1 MLHLGRFLEEIFSLD
16 QLPIAERNKQ
26 RLAVELAI
34 WIVVAGA
41 IYQLIYIFLGYSS
54 VIFTSVISIIVT
66 IINLIIFKVKKN
78 FKFFSTAQL
87 IIILVFGLLNH
98 ALLGGFVDSSGLALC
113 AILPSIGALLFAGTN
128 TARILFALYCIGLIV
143 LGIYE
148 FQHIDFAYKMPR
160 WLSLVF
166 FVANFIFISGIIYF
180 IIESF
185 HDKMTTTQRSLEIEK
200 EKSESMLLNI
210 LPAGIIEE
218 LKTTGYSKAK
228 LFNHVSVLFTD
239 FVNFTMISEDM
250 DPEELVTEI
259 DFCFKAFDEIVERN
273 GLEKIKTIGD
283 AYLAVCGLPHEDEN
297 HARKTILAALEIMNF
312 TQHRKNNGGKFEI
325 RIGVHTGP
333 LVAGIVG
340 IKKFAYDVWGDTV
353 NTASRMESSGEIGK
367 VNISNTTYELIK
379 DEFDCTPRGKID
391 AKHKGLIDMYFVN
404 GKK

>member
-1 MLHLGRFLEEIFSLD
+1 
-16 QLPIAERNKQ
+16 
-26 RLAVELAI
+26 
-34 WIVVAGA
+34 
-41 IYQLIYIFLGYSS
+41 
-54 VIFTSVISIIVT
+54 
-66 IINLIIFKVKKN
+66 
-78 FKFFSTAQL
+78 
-87 IIILVFGLLNH
+87 
-98 ALLGGFVDSSGLALC
+98 
-113 AILPSIGALLFAGTN
+113 
-128 TARILFALYCIGLIV
+128 
-143 LGIYE
+143 
-148 FQHIDFAYKMPR
+148 
-160 WLSLVF
+160 
-166 FVANFIFISGIIYF
+166 
-180 IIESF
+180 
-185 HDKMTTTQRSLEIEK
+185 MTTTQRSLEIEK

-312 TQHRKNNGGKFEI
+312 TRHRKNNGGKFEI